1 MKLSDTSEDTF
12 IDVVE
17 QFDYSTQNEAYN
29 ESFITWRKKID
40 NPYAFNFIRN
50 RKESVFVE
58 GKGFENK
65 SFSAAEQDSI
75 SKIMNVTGI
84 AMFIWIVVDNL
95 VSRLAV
101 AVFDFFGFDIHTSFF
116 SKAIYGGKTEIIT
129 TLILISLLKI
139 LLPAYYMRRKL
150 KMPLR
155 VEFMTTLNHAP
166 DMFGA
171 IFMALS
177 VSAISSIPSIYTN
190 RMREVFDYFKSINAD
205 SSVWD
210 QNQFVVYTIFD
221 IIVVTVISELFF
233 RGAVFGALRQ
243 FGDYFAIIITS
254 VMSGMLVQD
263 FLEMPAAIMIS
274 AVASIGM
281 LRSGSIFTAIFVQA
295 IFKMYR
301 LALVLADAGTN
312 DSLHLKRNSFILII
326 FLIGAFGASLLY
338 LLRKHQDLHRIAEYH
353 SELTMKQR
361 LIIAFRSFP
370 VSAVVCFCVLS
381 ALMQVISQILG
392 A

>member
-1 MKLSDTSEDTF
+1 MKFSDTSEDAV

-29 ESFITWRKKID
+29 ESFVTWRRRID
-40 NPYAFNFIRN
+40 NPFSFNFTRN

-65 SFSAAEQDSI
+65 SFSAAEQDCI
-75 SKIMNVTGI
+75 CRIMNVTGI

-101 AVFDFFGFDIHTSFF
+101 AIFDLLNFDIHTSFF

-129 TLILISLLKI
+129 TLILISVLKI
-139 LLPAYYMRRKL
+139 WLPTHYLRRRL
-150 KMPLR
+150 RMPKR
-155 VEFMTTLNHAP
+155 VEFMTTLNHAS

-177 VSAISSIPSIYTN
+177 VSAISSLPSIYTN
-190 RMREVFDYFKSINAD
+190 RMREVFDYFKSINVD

-210 QNQFVVYTIFD
+210 QEQFVVYTVFD
-221 IIVVTVISELFF
+221 IIIVTVISELFF

-254 VMSGMLVQD
+254 VMSGLLVQD

-301 LALVLADAGTN
+301 LALVLIDAGSE
-312 DSLHLKRNSFILII
+312 DSLHLGRNSFILIV
-326 FLIGAFGASLLY
+326 FLIGAFGAVMLY
-338 LLRKHQDLHRIAEYH
+338 LFRRHQEIHRIAEFH
-353 SELTMKQR
+353 SELTMSQR
-361 LIIAFRSFP
+361 LLAAFKSFP
-370 VSAVVCFCVLS
+370 VSAVVCFCILAA
-381 ALMQVISQILG
+381 ALQVIF
-392 A
+392 

>member
-1 MKLSDTSEDTF
+1 MKNSDTSEDTVV
-12 IDVVE
+12 DVVE

-29 ESFITWRKKID
+29 ESFITWRRKID
-40 NPYAFNFIRN
+40 NPYAFNFSRN
-50 RKESVFVE
+50 RRESVFVE

-65 SFSAAEQDSI
+65 SFAVAEQDSI
-75 SKIMNVTGI
+75 SKITNVTGI
-84 AMFIWIVVDNL
+84 AMLIWIVVDNL

-101 AVFDFFGFDIHTSFF
+101 ATFDLFGFDIHTSFF
-116 SKAIYGGKTEIIT
+116 NKALYGGSTEIIT
-129 TLILISLLKI
+129 TLILISILKI
-139 LLPAYYMRRKL
+139 LLPAYYLHRKL
-150 KMPLR
+150 KLPMR
-155 VEFMTTLNHAP
+155 VEFMTTLNHAS

-177 VSAISSIPSIYTN
+177 VSAITSIPSIYTN

-205 SSVWD
+205 ASVWD
-210 QNQFVVYTIFD
+210 QDQFVVYTVFD
-221 IIVVTVISELFF
+221 IIVVTVLSELFF

-243 FGDYFAIIITS
+243 FGDYFAVIITS
-254 VMSGMLVQD
+254 VMSGLLVQD

-301 LALVLADAGTN
+301 LAVVLTDAGVN
-312 DSLHLKRNSFILII
+312 DSLHLRRNSFILIV
-326 FLIGAFGASLLY
+326 FLIGAMGASILY
-338 LLRKHQDLHRIAEYH
+338 LFRKHQDIHRIAEYH
-353 SELTMKQR
+353 SELTMKER
-361 LIIAFRSFP
+361 MLIAFKSFP
-370 VSAVVCFCVLS
+370 VSIVVCFCLLV
-381 ALMQVISQILG
+381 AAIQVISQIIG

>member
-1 MKLSDTSEDTF
+1 MKFSDTSEDAV

-17 QFDYSTQNEAYN
+17 QFDYSTQNDAYN
-29 ESFITWRKKID
+29 ESFITWRRRID
-40 NPYAFNFIRN
+40 NPFSFNFIRN

-101 AVFDFFGFDIHTSFF
+101 AVFDLLNFDIHTSFF

-129 TLILISLLKI
+129 TLILISVLKI
-139 LLPAYYMRRKL
+139 WLPTHYLRRKL
-150 KMPLR
+150 RMPKR

-177 VSAISSIPSIYTN
+177 VSAITSLPSIYTN
-190 RMREVFDYFKSINAD
+190 RMREVFDYFKSINVD

-210 QNQFVVYTIFD
+210 QEQFVVYTVFD

-254 VMSGMLVQD
+254 VMSGLLVQD

-301 LALVLADAGTN
+301 LALVLIDAGTE
-312 DSLHLKRNSFILII
+312 DSLHLRRNSFILIV
-326 FLIGAFGASLLY
+326 FLIGAMGAGMLY
-338 LLRKHQDLHRIAEYH
+338 LLRRHQELHRIAEFH
-353 SELTMKQR
+353 SELTMRQR
-361 LIIAFRSFP
+361 LIAAFKTFP
-370 VSAVVCFCVLS
+370 VSAVVCFCILAA
-381 ALMQVISQILG
+381 ALQVIF
-392 A
+392 

>member
-1 MKLSDTSEDTF
+1 MKVSDTSEDTVV
-12 IDVVE
+12 DVVE

-29 ESFITWRKKID
+29 ESFVTWRRKID
-40 NPYAFNFIRN
+40 NPYAFNFSRN
-50 RKESVFVE
+50 RRESVFVE

-65 SFSAAEQDSI
+65 SFAIAEQDSI

-84 AMFIWIVVDNL
+84 AMLIWIVVDNL

-101 AVFDFFGFDIHTSFF
+101 AAFDLFGFDIHTSFF
-116 SKAIYGGKTEIIT
+116 NKALYGGSTEITT
-129 TLILISLLKI
+129 TLILISVLKI
-139 LLPAYYMRRKL
+139 LLPAYYLRRKL
-150 KMPLR
+150 RLPMR
-155 VEFMTTLNHAP
+155 VEFMTTLNHAS

-177 VSAISSIPSIYTN
+177 VSAITSIPSIYTN

-205 SSVWD
+205 ASVWD
-210 QNQFVVYTIFD
+210 QDQFVVYTVFD
-221 IIVVTVISELFF
+221 IIVVTVLSELFF

-243 FGDYFAIIITS
+243 FGDYFAVIITS
-254 VMSGMLVQD
+254 VMSGLLVQD

-301 LALVLADAGTN
+301 LAVVLTDAGVD
-312 DSLHLKRNSFILII
+312 DSLHLRRNSFILIV
-326 FLIGAFGASLLY
+326 FLIGAIGASILY
-338 LLRKHQDLHRIAEYH
+338 LFRKHQDIHRIAEYH
-353 SELTMKQR
+353 SELTMKDR
-361 LIIAFRSFP
+361 MIIAFKAFP
-370 VSAVVCFCVLS
+370 VSIVVCFCLLV
-381 ALMQVISQILG
+381 AAIQVISQIIG